1 MLVEFQ
7 DYYKKAKLNQQR
19 LYEGYSWTKEDI
31 NDDLVW
37 HVPIYD
43 VVNRRYAAFSSLLE
57 AIMLKDKDPKGNG
70 NYFVDTTFTNFDFVF
85 LSYLF
90 RLCGSGIN
98 YIPKRDLPYG
108 SHGFG
113 NFWIVD
119 SIKNGRYTKEQW
131 LEDLPDKKFSDNK
144 GYLLPMIPKG
154 LNAFIKEDALELVTH
169 ITENLKWSP
178 EIYQIVDIGNK
189 WLIDRGYKRQ
199 NFVLCAFAMDLAEY
213 FPNVISRDSKV
224 YIGSNARKCLKQI
237 FPNAKGIGSNLDMT
251 NDCLDYLC
259 ELTGN
264 YSKKY
269 DMEDVACDFIR
280 YMNNFQSKHHIEFN
294 NGIKYYNNVY
304 KQTDI

>member
-1 MLVEFQ
+1 MLEQFK
-7 DYYKKAKLNQQR
+7 DYYNKAKLNQQR
-19 LYEGYSWTKEDI
+19 LYEGYNWTKEDI

-57 AIMLKDKDPKGNG
+57 ALILKDKDPKGNG
-70 NYFVDTTFTNFDFVF
+70 NYFIDTKITNVDFIF
-85 LSYLF
+85 LAYLF

-98 YIPKRDLPYG
+98 YIPKKKEPYG

-119 SIKNGRYTKEQW
+119 SLKNGRYTKEQW
-131 LEDLPDKKFSDNK
+131 LDDLPDKKFSDNK

-154 LNAFIKEDALELVTH
+154 LNAFIAEDALELVNH
-169 ITENLKWSP
+169 IVENLKWNP

-213 FPNVISRDSKV
+213 FPNIVSRDSKV

-237 FPNAKGIGSNLDMT
+237 FSNAKGIGTNLDKT
-251 NDCLDYLC
+251 NDCLEYLC
-259 ELTGN
+259 DITGN

-280 YMNNFQSKHHIEFN
+280 YTNNFQSKHHIEFN
-294 NGIKYYNNVY
+294 NGIKYYNNVL
-304 KQTDI
+304 K